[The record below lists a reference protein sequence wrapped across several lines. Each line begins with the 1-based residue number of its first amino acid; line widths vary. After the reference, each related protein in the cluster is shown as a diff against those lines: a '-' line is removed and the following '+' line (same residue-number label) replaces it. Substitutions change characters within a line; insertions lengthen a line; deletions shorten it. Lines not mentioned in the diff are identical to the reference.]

1 MWKYIPD
8 YRPSV
13 EILHQ
18 INEKVFKSFERSGP
32 KGYKCWFY
40 NECMENE
47 RGEIF
52 AKFFNPQSHETH
64 QVNINEFL
72 GKPTIEERVIELEK
86 KIEAI
91 NDCIESLSKGL
102 K

>member
-1 MWKYIPD
+1 
-8 YRPSV
+8 
-13 EILHQ
+13 
-18 INEKVFKSFERSGP
+18 
-32 KGYKCWFY
+32 
-40 NECMENE
+40 MENE

-52 AKFFNPQSHETH
+52 AKYFNPMTHELH

-72 GKPTIEERVIELEK
+72 GKPTIEERVGELEK